1 LRASSFLVA
10 LVQCWLGGVNH
21 ALQRMCVVQI
31 SLDPAS
37 KNPGQLICRANP
49 PVMAAIP
56 VPAPNGINVQM
67 IPMWA
72 VVQKDDWCGCFE
84 DENDRKT
91 ASN

>member
-1 LRASSFLVA
+1 MEGLIMH
-10 LVQCWLGGVNH
+10 CNE
-21 ALQRMCVVQI
+21 CVWSQL

-37 KNPGQLICRANP
+37 KNAGQLICRANP

-56 VPAPNGINVQM
+56 VQTAQGMNVQV